1 MYHNLFEMWLVEL
14 VEIFT
19 TDESIMQIEYGIS
32 LSISPSLLRPTPPTP
47 PHPLADK
54 PTFLSL

>member
-1 MYHNLFEMWLVEL
+1 MYRNLFEMWLVEL

-32 LSISPSLLRPTPPTP
+32 LCISPSLLRPPN
-47 PHPLADK
+47 PLADK